1 MQLNAPAW
9 IRAGIMAN
17 RQPLQRQQGIVMI
30 VALVVLIALTIA
42 SVGLLRSVDT
52 AGTVASN
59 LGVKKDLYRVSNL
72 GVQRA
77 LQNLS
82 TIRVGNELPG
92 ADNLGLSY
100 YSTASNATLV
110 PDARGIPQ
118 SLVNAPTPPSP
129 GVITGTWNGEFA
141 LPVAVDSGAGVTTS
155 GGYLFRYVAER
166 LCPTNGPSDPALNPC
181 RQATG
186 VGTASPS
193 GSFQPLITQ
202 GGTVY
207 IRLTLRVDGPK
218 NSTSYFQAMLL

>member
-1 MQLNAPAW
+1 VSSHPHAPAQ
-9 IRAGIMAN
+9 IRARISPN
-17 RQPLQRQQGIVMI
+17 RSSQHQRGIVMI

-77 LQNLS
+77 LLNLS

-92 ADNLGLSY
+92 SDNTGLSY
-100 YSTASNATLV
+100 YSTASNPTLA

-118 SLVNAPTPPSP
+118 NLVNAPMPASP
-129 GVITGTWNGEFA
+129 GVGTGWSGEFA